1 MPIPV
6 LRGKKFDSWR
16 NPKIAHSYIT
26 SHHKNKK
33 ILAKKPLTKIL
44 LAIGVLLACGVIYVA
59 WISRDLPNPNQ
70 LINREVAQST
80 KIYDRT
86 GQHILYEISGDQK
99 RTLVTLSEIPNYVKE
114 ATIAIEDKDF
124 YKHGAFSLWAMFR
137 SAITDVLFHRS
148 AGGSTLTQQFIKNA
162 VLTNDKTISRKI
174 KELVLSYRLEQKFSK
189 DEILQMYLNEIPY
202 GSNAYGVEEASRKY
216 FGKDVKDVDLA
227 ESAILAAIVQLPSY
241 YSPYGSNKAL
251 LLQRKDYVLDLMAE
265 QGYVST
271 AERDAAKKETIVFK
285 GPETNITA
293 PHFVMY
299 IKDMLINKYGEQT
312 VEQGGLKIYTTLDLY
327 KQQAAEE
334 AITTLTTNYPKK
346 YNANNASL
354 VAIDPK
360 TGQVLAMVGS
370 RDYFDNSIDGQ
381 VNMAT
386 SPRQPG
392 SSMKPIV
399 YSALFEKGYTPNT
412 ILYDVV
418 TNFSTDSST
427 PYIPH
432 DYDLKERGPVTI
444 RQALAGSLN
453 IPAVEAVYLA
463 GVNSVLDLA
472 DNLGY
477 TTLTDRSRFGLSIV
491 LGGAEVKLLE
501 HVNAYGALARDGQIS
516 PVVSILKVEDKNGN
530 ILEQYQP
537 SSKQVLDSKVVR
549 MIDSILTD
557 NNARAYIFGIKNYLT
572 LGNRPVAA
580 KTGTT
585 NDYHDAWT
593 IGFTPS
599 LVAGVWVGNS
609 DNQAMKGKPDGS
621 VVAAPIWHYFMNKVL
636 GNTPIETF
644 QDPGVYS
651 TGKPILDG
659 ELLSETL
666 SVDKTTGRPASSST
680 PAELIVAKTVPAYHC
695 ILYYIDKNNPL
706 GPAPTNPAQDPQ
718 FGAWESAVQRWAERS
733 ASSSLPLA
741 TSSIAVGAV
750 AGNKPTIIIDSPQA
764 NQTITAPNLEIQ
776 IEASS
781 TRGISQTQYYLNNN
795 LWFTKWGQ
803 LSSFIEPLNFLNN
816 GYQTLMV
823 KSCDDLGDCGTSQ
836 VNFNVLINNNSVTA
850 EKNSIK
856 ITSLPA
862 GSNLKT
868 SDFPLTVA
876 GTITNP
882 ARTAKIDLL
891 LKNSL
896 TNNLTTLNS
905 LANPDK
911 NTFSTTW
918 AAVPAAGNYSLF
930 ANLYDWNGDV
940 LKSPEIPVTIT
951 P

>member
-1 MPIPV
+1 
-6 LRGKKFDSWR
+6 
-16 NPKIAHSYIT
+16 
-26 SHHKNKK
+26 
-33 ILAKKPLTKIL
+33 
-44 LAIGVLLACGVIYVA
+44 
-59 WISRDLPNPNQ
+59 
-70 LINREVAQST
+70 
-80 KIYDRT
+80 
-86 GQHILYEISGDQK
+86 
-99 RTLVTLSEIPNYVKE
+99 
-114 ATIAIEDKDF
+114 
-124 YKHGAFSLWAMFR
+124 
-137 SAITDVLFHRS
+137 
-148 AGGSTLTQQFIKNA
+148 
-162 VLTNDKTISRKI
+162 
-174 KELVLSYRLEQKFSK
+174 
-189 DEILQMYLNEIPY
+189 
-202 GSNAYGVEEASRKY
+202 
-216 FGKDVKDVDLA
+216 
-227 ESAILAAIVQLPSY
+227 
-241 YSPYGSNKAL
+241 
-251 LLQRKDYVLDLMAE
+251 
-265 QGYVST
+265 
-271 AERDAAKKETIVFK
+271 
-285 GPETNITA
+285 
-293 PHFVMY
+293 
-299 IKDMLINKYGEQT
+299 
-312 VEQGGLKIYTTLDLY
+312 
-327 KQQAAEE
+327 
-334 AITTLTTNYPKK
+334 
-346 YNANNASL
+346 
-354 VAIDPK
+354 
-360 TGQVLAMVGS
+360 
-370 RDYFDNSIDGQ
+370 
-381 VNMAT
+381 
-386 SPRQPG
+386 
-392 SSMKPIV
+392 
-399 YSALFEKGYTPNT
+399 
-412 ILYDVV
+412 
-418 TNFSTDSST
+418 
-427 PYIPH
+427 
-432 DYDLKERGPVTI
+432 
-444 RQALAGSLN
+444 
-453 IPAVEAVYLA
+453 
-463 GVNSVLDLA
+463 
-472 DNLGY
+472 
-477 TTLTDRSRFGLSIV
+477 